1 MFDWTE
7 GKGGILELLEIR
19 IQIQHV
25 SLVKGSHAEGRLVL
39 NIKLL
44 CKVSILNQV
53 WELLQLTNG
62 SVLLIWNHLAKKPK
76 RLFFHES
83 C

>member
-1 MFDWTE
+1 MFGCSIGRKE
-7 GKGGILELLEIR
+7 KVQGGILELLEIR
-19 IQIQHV
+19 IQILHV

-62 SVLLIWNHLAKKPK
+62 
-76 RLFFHES
+76 
-83 C
+83 